1 MWLIFDG
8 WEKGIEK
15 HISLMM
21 SAEKQRLFR
30 WRASYYDEIFMSL
43 NHQEDII
50 AMIKNRVSRA
60 KTH

>member
-1 MWLIFDG
+1 L
-8 WEKGIEK
+8 KN
-15 HISLMM
+15 ISLMM